1 MTQPDPEELRR
12 LGHEVVDL
20 LTDYLVGV
28 EDRALFPD
36 IEPARLDELFDEP
49 VPEEPMPAEDVLREV
64 REKLLAHSTAVNHPG
79 YLGLITSTP
88 TPIGILGDFIAS
100 ALNQNIGA
108 YSIGPSG
115 VAMELRTVRWLA
127 DLAGYD
133 DRAGGNLTSG
143 GMMANFIGLKLAR
156 DWASGDRAQ
165 HDGVRDDFTVYTSEE
180 RHVSVD
186 KAVDAVGCGRNGLR
200 VLPTDDAFSLRIEAL
215 EAAIA
220 EDKKAG
226 RKPMCLVGIAGTTN
240 TGAIDPLAELRAI
253 ADREHMWLHVD
264 AAYGGGMLVSRK
276 RPGIEALELADS
288 ITIDPHK
295 WFYAPLDVGA
305 VLVRDA
311 SRLKTSFG
319 LEPPYLIDNRD
330 TKDERFQF
338 YVHGFEQS
346 RRLRALKV
354 WMSLKRYGT
363 KSVGEWVDANV
374 AQAERL
380 YSLAEASED
389 FKPMFRPRMSAI
401 CLRYERAAGVLDES
415 AMEKLHKQV
424 AARIESTGRFWI
436 STTALKGEWCFRI
449 SPVNFRTRLEHMD
462 ELFALLQEE
471 CRRALDAMS

>member
-215 EAAIA
+215 EAA
-220 EDKKAG
+220 G
-226 RKPMCLVGIAGTTN
+226 REVVAWPAYTVVPN
-240 TGAIDPLAELRAI
+240 PDLA
-253 ADREHMWLHVD
+253 WP
-264 AAYGGGMLVSRK
+264 GG
-276 RPGIEALELADS
+276 
-288 ITIDPHK
+288 
-295 WFYAPLDVGA
+295 W
-305 VLVRDA
+305 
-311 SRLKTSFG
+311 
-319 LEPPYLIDNRD
+319 
-330 TKDERFQF
+330 
-338 YVHGFEQS
+338 
-346 RRLRALKV
+346 
-354 WMSLKRYGT
+354 
-363 KSVGEWVDANV
+363 
-374 AQAERL
+374 QAERARVL
-380 YSLAEASED
+380 FTAPSAVAAFVASGLNW
-389 FKPMFRPRMSAI
+389 PGSCWAI
-401 CLRYERAAGVLDES
+401 GATTATALRNAGVDNVKCAQEPTAAG
-415 AMEKLHKQV
+415 
-424 AARIESTGRFWI
+424 IEQMWHEEVS
-436 STTALKGEWCFRI
+436 GEQLAGT
-449 SPVNFRTRLEHMD
+449 SG
-462 ELFALLQEE
+462 
-471 CRRALDAMS
+471 